1 MKPINISA
9 DEKVLNDFLIEK
21 IAQAMEELSKILKD
35 DTKKGISWDA
45 IPPKSTQFKR
55 YIKVATLKRVL
66 RLKLGHHVMLKSEI
80 KHDCEHRVV
89 IQATL
94 SHRHLG
100 FLSSGLAERWKNP
113 KSSNIQSARAVE
125 CCQTAA
131 WGRCIKSLLAFGD
144 DISTADET
152 INYNE
157 SDNNNSDIEE
167 EIN

>member
-21 IAQAMEELSKILKD
+21 IAQAMEELNKILKD

-66 RLKLGHHVMLKSEI
+66 RLKLGHHVMLQSEI

-113 KSSNIQSARAVE
+113 KSSNMQSARAVE

-144 DISTADET
+144 DISTADE
-152 INYNE
+152 IDK
-157 SDNNNSDIEE
+157 SIIVSDINE
-167 EIN
+167 EIDKEIN

>member
-9 DEKVLNDFLIEK
+9 DEKVLNDFLIGK
-21 IAQAMEELSKILKD
+21 MAQAMKELENILKD
-35 DTKKGISWDA
+35 DKQRGTSWSA
-45 IPPKSTQFKR
+45 IPPKSNNR

-131 WGRCIKSLLAFGD
+131 WGRCIKSLLAFGN
-144 DISTADET
+144 DISTADE
-152 INYNE
+152 IDRSIV
-157 SDNNNSDIEE
+157 SDSNSDIDSEVK
-167 EIN
+167 

>member
-1 MKPINISA
+1 MNPINISA
-9 DEKVLNDFLIEK
+9 DEKVLNDVLIQQM
-21 IAQAMEELSKILKD
+21 AQAMGELDKILKD
-35 DTKKGISWDA
+35 DTQRGISWSA

-66 RLKLGHHVMLKSEI
+66 RNKFGHNVMLTSEI

-144 DISTADET
+144 DISTADE
-152 INYNE
+152 IDKSIE
-157 SDNNNSDIEE
+157 SDINK
-167 EIN
+167 EIDREVL

>member
-1 MKPINISA
+1 MNPINISA
-9 DEKVLNDFLIEK
+9 DEKVLNDVLIQQM
-21 IAQAMEELSKILKD
+21 AQAMGELDKILKD
-35 DTKKGISWDA
+35 DTQRGISWSA
-45 IPPKSTQFKR
+45 IPPKSNNR

-66 RLKLGHHVMLKSEI
+66 RLKFGHNVMLTSEI

-113 KSSNIQSARAVE
+113 KSSNMQSARAVE

-131 WGRCIKSLLAFGD
+131 WGRCIKSLLAVGY
-144 DISTADET
+144 DISTADE
-152 INYNE
+152 IDR
-157 SDNNNSDIEE
+157 SIVSNNNSDIDK

>member
-1 MKPINISA
+1 MNPINISA
-9 DEKVLNDFLIEK
+9 DEKVLNDVLIQQMT
-21 IAQAMEELSKILKD
+21 QAMLELEKILKD
-35 DTKKGISWDA
+35 DKQRGTSWSA
-45 IPPKSTQFKR
+45 IPPKSNNR

-66 RLKLGHHVMLKSEI
+66 RLKFGHNVMLESKI
-80 KHDCEHRVV
+80 KHDCEHRVM
-89 IQATL
+89 IEATL

-131 WGRCIKSLLAFGD
+131 WGRCIKSLLAFGN
-144 DISTADET
+144 DISTADE
-152 INYNE
+152 IDR
-157 SDNNNSDIEE
+157 SIVSDINSNDIDK

>member
-9 DEKVLNDFLIEK
+9 DEKVLNDVVIQQMT
-21 IAQAMEELSKILKD
+21 QAMLELEKILKD
-35 DTKKGISWDA
+35 DKQRGTSWSA
-45 IPPKSTQFKR
+45 IPPKSNNR

-66 RLKLGHHVMLKSEI
+66 RNKFGHNVMLTSEI

-94 SHRHLG
+94 SHSHFG
-100 FLSSGLAERWKNP
+100 FLSSGLAERWKDS
-113 KSSNIQSARAVE
+113 KSKNIQSARAVE

-131 WGRCIKSLLAFGD
+131 WARCIKSLLAVGN
-144 DISTADET
+144 DISTADE
-152 INYNE
+152 IDRSIV
-157 SDNNNSDIEE
+157 SDSNSDIDK

>member
-1 MKPINISA
+1 MNPIST
-9 DEKVLNDFLIEK
+9 DEKVLNDYLIEK
-21 IAQAMEELSKILKD
+21 ITLAKLELEQILKD
-35 DTKKGISWDA
+35 DKQKGKSWSA
-45 IPPKSTQFKR
+45 IPPSSNNR

-66 RLKLGHHVMLKSEI
+66 RLKFGHNVMLESKI
-80 KHDCEHRVV
+80 KHDCEHRVM
-89 IQATL
+89 IEATL

-131 WGRCIKSLLAFGD
+131 WGRCIKSLLAVGY
-144 DISTADET
+144 DISTADEIDRSTSNINNDT
-152 INYNE
+152 I
-157 SDNNNSDIEE
+157 DK

>member
-9 DEKVLNDFLIEK
+9 DEKVLNDFLIGK
-21 IAQAMEELSKILKD
+21 MAQAMKELENILKD
-35 DTKKGISWDA
+35 DKQRGTSWSA
-45 IPPKSTQFKR
+45 IPPKSNNR

-125 CCQTAA
+125 CCQTDA
-131 WGRCIKSLLAFGD
+131 WGRCIKSLLAFGN
-144 DISTADET
+144 DISTADEIDKT
-152 INYNE
+152 I
-157 SDNNNSDIEE
+157 SDINE
-167 EIN
+167 EIDKEIK

>member
-21 IAQAMEELSKILKD
+21 IAQAMEELNKLLKD
-35 DTKKGISWDA
+35 DTQRGISWDA

-113 KSSNIQSARAVE
+113 KSSNMQSARAVE

-131 WGRCIKSLLAFGD
+131 WGRCIKSLLAFGN
-144 DISTADET
+144 DISTADE
-152 INYNE
+152 IDRSIV
-157 SDNNNSDIEE
+157 SDSNQSDIDSEVK
-167 EIN
+167 